1 MMLRRLGARLTPLL
15 TSRPV
20 RPTGLVRPL
29 CARAPT
35 ASPPI
40 HELEV
45 VETVESLSVSDF
57 RQIPAGGASSFA
69 IGEFGASSSEM
80 QRFWV
85 GRGVADEELLQLL
98 SQRAVTDGGVW
109 CDPPT
114 LAARLDALAKIIPL
128 RPKQHAEMLRWA
140 GHALTVRSDTIRL
153 KLESL
158 SRVLPRGDVLDMV
171 ARCPRLLNRS
181 PAALEKRVAAVKAAL
196 PRSDMAELIAECPD
210 LLEISPGELDARA
223 TALRESYMAETI
235 ATWRAQKAQRM
246 LRVTAKRLR
255 RLRILEGLNPGLRVT
270 LPDRKILRMRERSW
284 QLNFEQKKL
293 SRWRGGRTV
302 RPKPEPRNLSPLMG
316 NEVPRTGNALAW
328 GQRFAALQQSKG

>member
-1 MMLRRLGARLTPLL
+1 MMLRRLGARLSPLL

-20 RPTGLVRPL
+20 RATGLVRPL
-29 CARAPT
+29 CTRAPT
-35 ASPPI
+35 ASPPT
-40 HELEV
+40 HVPED
-45 VETVESLSVSDF
+45 VESLSVSDF
-57 RQIPAGGASSFA
+57 HQMPAGGASAFS
-69 IGEFGASSSEM
+69 IGEFGAGASEM

-128 RPKQHAEMLRWA
+128 RPKQYAELLRSA
-140 GHALTVRSDTIRL
+140 GHTLTVRSETVRL
-153 KLESL
+153 KLHSL
-158 SRVLPRGDVLDMV
+158 SRVLPHGDVLDMV
-171 ARCPRLLNRS
+171 ARCPKLLNRS

-210 LLEISPGELDARA
+210 LLEISPSELDARA
-223 TALRESYMAETI
+223 AALRESYMAETI
-235 ATWRAQKAQRM
+235 ATWRAQKALRM
-246 LRVTAKRLR
+246 LKVPAKRLR
-255 RLRILEGLNPGLRVT
+255 RLRFLEGLNPGLRVA

-284 QLNFEQKKL
+284 KLNFEQKKL

-302 RPKPEPRNLSPLMG
+302 RPTPEPRNLSPLMG
-316 NEVPRTGNALAW
+316 SVVPRTGNALAW
-328 GQRFAALQQSKG
+328 GQRFALQQSKG